1 MAASSPARP
10 AAVAEAVRA
19 LEDGCRDIDTELLI
33 VGDGIKTIDAP
44 TLGRVRVIHCSA
56 ERLAP
61 ERWGDGA
68 RAADGRVV
76 AFTTDLMRVGPGWG
90 RALVESIDAG
100 ATGAGGTI
108 GLNEGADA
116 GTSAAHL
123 IRFSA
128 FLPGAHRERHRV
140 DDVAGDNAAYSR
152 EAIIGH
158 ADLLRE
164 GFWEV
169 EFHQRFAREG
179 RSLEMVPRAAAS
191 LVGPIA
197 TAELARQRFTH
208 AREFGRTR
216 VQRHGVSRWRIVLA
230 APLVP
235 FVLLARMRRRAMAD
249 AASAGRFAGL
259 LPRLAVLTCAW
270 ASGEAIGALGAKRT
284 TTSLANAARH

>member
-19 LEDGCRDIDTELLI
+19 LEVGCRDVETELLI
-33 VGDGIKTIDAP
+33 VGDGIETLDAP
-44 TLGRVRVIHCSA
+44 HLGRVRVIPCPA
-56 ERLAP
+56 VRLAP

-68 RAADGRVV
+68 RAANGRVV
-76 AFTTDLMRVGPGWG
+76 AFTTDLMRVGPGWA

-108 GLNEGADA
+108 GLEASADA
-116 GTSAAHL
+116 GTAAAHL

-140 DDVAGDNAAYSR
+140 HDIAGDNAAYSR

-158 ADLLRE
+158 PDLLRE

-169 EFHQRFAREG
+169 EFHQRFARDG
-179 RSLEMVPRAAAS
+179 RSLEMVPGAAAS

-197 TAELARQRFTH
+197 TAALARQRFTH
-208 AREFGRTR
+208 SREFGRTR
-216 VQRHGVSRWRIVLA
+216 VERHGESRWRIVLA
-230 APLVP
+230 SPLVP
-235 FVLLARMRRRAMAD
+235 FVLLARMRRRARAD
-249 AASAGRFAGL
+249 AASAGRFTGL
-259 LPRLAVLTCAW
+259 LPRLALLACAW
-270 ASGEAIGALGAKRT
+270 AAGEAIGALGAKRAT
-284 TTSLANAARH
+284 TALADAARL